1 MAHMT
6 IVALGINHKTASV
19 ELREKVAFSPEQL
32 SEALQQLSDHDQFNE
47 AVIVST
53 CNRTEIYC
61 SLAQQNSQIL
71 LQWLAS
77 FHGLDEQELSKNI
90 YCHQDN
96 EAINHLMRVSCGLD
110 SLVLGEPQI
119 LGQIKQA
126 YNSAKNH
133 NSVDVVFD
141 RLFQK
146 TFSVAKQ
153 VRTET
158 DIGASAVSVAY
169 AAVNLAKHIYGKLNK
184 TKVLLIGAGET
195 IELVAKHLYQNEPQQ
210 ITVAN
215 RTIER
220 ARSLAQ
226 DVSADVIA
234 LAQLPERLH
243 QADIVISS
251 TASTLPIIGKGVV
264 EQALKQRRNKPMLFI
279 DIAVP
284 RDIESQVG
292 ELDAAYLYSVDDLQA
307 IVSENIASR
316 EQAAEEAQGIITH
329 RSAEFA
335 MWMRSL
341 DSVDLIRSYRQDVQD
356 IKSELVDK
364 AISQLTTGKDAE
376 KVILELANKLTNRL
390 MHAPTRAIQDA
401 AKKGEVD
408 QLSQLKKMLG
418 IDQE

>member
-1 MAHMT
+1 MT

-19 ELREKVAFSPEQL
+19 DLREKVAFSPEQL
-32 SEALQQLSDHDQFNE
+32 SEALQQLSNHAQFNE
-47 AVIVST
+47 VVIIST

-61 SLAQQNSQIL
+61 SLAQQNSQTL
-71 LQWLAS
+71 LQWLAD
-77 FHGLDEQELSKNI
+77 FHGLDEQELSSNI
-90 YCHQDN
+90 YCYEDN
-96 EAINHLMRVSCGLD
+96 DAINHLMRVACGLD

-133 NSVDVVFD
+133 ESVSLVFD

-158 DIGASAVSVAY
+158 EIGASAVSVAY
-169 AAVNLAKHIYGKLNK
+169 AAVNLAKHIYGKLDK

-195 IELVAKHLYQNEPQQ
+195 IELVAKHIYQSGPQQ

-220 ARSLAQ
+220 AKGLAES
-226 DVSADVIA
+226 VGGDVIA

-251 TASTLPIIGKGVV
+251 TASTLPIIGKGGV
-264 EQALKQRRNKPMLFI
+264 EQALKQRRHKPMLFI

-316 EQAAEEAQGIITH
+316 EHAAEQAQIIIADK
-329 RSAEFA
+329 SAEFA

-341 DSVDLIRSYRQDVQD
+341 DSVGLIRHYRKDVQD
-356 IKSELVDK
+356 VKSELVDK
-364 AISQLTTGKDAE
+364 AISQLNTGKDAE

-401 AKKGEVD
+401 AKKGEVA
-408 QLSQLKKMLG
+408 QLRQLKKMLG